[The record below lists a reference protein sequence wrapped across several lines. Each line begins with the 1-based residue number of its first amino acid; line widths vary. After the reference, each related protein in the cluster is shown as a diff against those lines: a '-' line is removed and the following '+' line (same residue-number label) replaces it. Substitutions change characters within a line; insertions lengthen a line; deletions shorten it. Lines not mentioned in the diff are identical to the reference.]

1 MPTEAYFTTPPDWI
15 AEVLSPGTQRTDRTL
30 KVPLYREYGVSHLWL
45 VDPLAQAV
53 EMLRLHAEGYLLVG
67 SFVGDT
73 PARMEPFDAIEFDM
87 AALW

>member
-1 MPTEAYFTTPPDWI
+1 
-15 AEVLSPGTQRTDRTL
+15 
-30 KVPLYREYGVSHLWL
+30 
-45 VDPLAQAV
+45 
-53 EMLRLHAEGYLLVG
+53 VG